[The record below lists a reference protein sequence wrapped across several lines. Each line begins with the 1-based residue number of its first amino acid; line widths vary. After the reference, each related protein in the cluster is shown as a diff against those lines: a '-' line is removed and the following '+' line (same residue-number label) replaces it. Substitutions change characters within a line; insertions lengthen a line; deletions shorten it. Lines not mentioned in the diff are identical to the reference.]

1 MPDKTIYLTVNDL
14 YNINEAVTEGLPYVR
29 DRHLLQSAA
38 RRPRLSFYGQP
49 QFPTLHDKAAA
60 VMHSLAY
67 HHLFADGNKRTAIR
81 AVKLFLEANGIRPTW
96 TEAEIEAF
104 VLRVAQGEADVPEI
118 AGWLRDHTQAS

>member
-1 MPDKTIYLTVNDL
+1 
-14 YNINEAVTEGLPYVR
+14 VTEGLPHVR

-38 RRPRLSFYGQP
+38 RRPRLSLYGQP

-81 AVKLFLEANGIRPTW
+81 AVKLFLEANGIRPIW

-104 VLRVAQGEADVPEI
+104 VLRVAKGAVDVPEI
-118 AGWLRDHTQAS
+118 ANWLRDHTQPA